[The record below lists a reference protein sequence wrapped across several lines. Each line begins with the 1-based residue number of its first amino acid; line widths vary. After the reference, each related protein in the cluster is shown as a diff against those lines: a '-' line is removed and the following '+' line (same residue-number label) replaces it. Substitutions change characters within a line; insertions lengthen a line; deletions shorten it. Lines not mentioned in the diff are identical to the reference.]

1 MLNFIKT
8 FRADEDGAV
17 TVDWVVLTAAIVGLG
32 IAVLGSVRSC
42 ATDLAGD
49 INTDLTAIDPTL
61 PMTGM
66 IVIACLSAA
75 RADRPPQIETGVA

>member
-32 IAVLGSVRSC
+32 VAVLGSVRSG

-49 INTDLTAIDPTL
+49 ISSRLANQTIN
-61 PMTGM
+61 
-66 IVIACLSAA
+66 
-75 RADRPPQIETGVA
+75 